1 MKKIFPALMLTMIVG
16 LFSSCV
22 IVTTSDTPTPT
33 YAITFCN
40 ESNDNVIDW
49 YVKNSKDKRFAISD
63 DFCIV
68 TRGSTSKLWNL
79 PKDDYKVL
87 FAFLPNT
94 YYQTNYIEL
103 NVDTEFHIYSGSSY
117 TTRVRSAVVSDS
129 DFSEYDYILVDSNG
143 NTYPLVKAE

>member
-1 MKKIFPALMLTMIVG
+1 MKKLFPVLLLTMIVG

-22 IVTTSDTPTPT
+22 IVATSDTPTPT

-40 ESNDNVIDW
+40 DSNDDVIDW
-49 YVKNSKDKRFAISD
+49 YVKNSHDKRFAISD

-79 PKDDYKVL
+79 PKDQYKVL

-94 YYQTNYIEL
+94 YHPTNYIEL
-103 NVDTEFHIYSGSSY
+103 NVDTEFHIYSRDTY
-117 TTRVRSAVVSDS
+117 TTRFSSAVVSDS

-143 NTYPLVKAE
+143 KSYPLIKTE